1 MTETDTETATNTEE
15 MGISVG
21 VVSQYVTGCW
31 RIITTLHEIIVSI
44 VYLILVKL

>member
-21 VVSQYVTGCW
+21 VVSQYLTGCW
-31 RIITTLHEIIVSI
+31 ISIGPGELLLHCM
-44 VYLILVKL
+44 KLLFQ